1 MARSAV
7 QPAPSSFLASLGTA
21 ECRALVELGSE
32 RAYPARSDLF
42 HQGEPTRHVLL
53 LLDGWVKVASRSRGG
68 EEALLAIRGPGDI
81 LGELSAV
88 DGRPRS
94 ATVSALVPVRVRVID
109 GDRFREHLLRR
120 PRLMLALLVHVAG
133 SLRQSDL
140 ERLRYVATPSSGRLA
155 RLLLDLAQRHGRRT
169 PDGMVIDLP
178 LTQRELATA
187 AAMSRE
193 AVARTLRLLR
203 DRQVLR
209 TSRQRIVV
217 IRAEVLRSLGGS
229 VPDDT

>member
-1 MARSAV
+1 MLDADEIAAV
-7 QPAPSSFLASLGTA
+7 VA
-21 ECRALVELGSE
+21 LGSQ
-32 RAYPARSDLF
+32 RDYAAKASLF
-42 HQGEPTRHVLL
+42 HQGEPTHHIVL
-53 LLDGWVKVASRSRGG
+53 LLDGWVKVASRARGG

-109 GDRFREHLLRR
+109 GDRFREYLLRA
-120 PRLMLALLVHVAG
+120 PKLMLALLIHVAA

-140 ERLRYVATPSSGRLA
+140 ERLKYVSTTSSGRVV
-155 RLLLDLAQRHGRRT
+155 RLLLDLAKRHGRKT
-169 PDGMVIDLP
+169 PDGVLIDLP

-187 AAMSRE
+187 AATSRE

-203 DRQVLR
+203 DRHLLR
-209 TSRQRIVV
+209 TSRQRIVLV
-217 IRAEVLRSLGGS
+217 RIEVLHSLIGS